1 MSTNN
6 YYTVVHGRSISIS
19 RDYEEL
25 DLERQLKLIN
35 KPPLKTI
42 HTDGY
47 IVDCID
53 INKQPAFD
61 NPLLKNHKI
70 QLKPSFEVTSTKSTR
85 LSSIGIEEDLCPNGT
100 VPIRR
105 TTKDDLIRVKQLSHM
120 NDGIL
125 NKDIP
130 GRHYAGVNLKI
141 EENRRYF
148 AIKGIID
155 VYNLPVQNADQITGA
170 YIYLQNGGSVND
182 KNVIMVGWEIHPQ
195 VFGDDK
201 TYFFTRW
208 ADKTQNKGCTNLLCP
223 GFVQIDTSFP
233 LGKPVVTQTSTYNG
247 EQFEMGVEI
256 SHDPETNNWW
266 VRLENKNLGYYPGI
280 LFSNLAYAKL
290 GGWTGMTST
299 PRGIPSPPMGSG
311 HFPDNNLLRSCYIRQ
326 MKFQT
331 DTRKNLGPTNYQY
344 AVASTDNP
352 NCFGVQYQGY
362 NDDIQGYAMLF
373 GGPGGNC
380 GE

>member
-1 MSTNN
+1 
-6 YYTVVHGRSISIS
+6 
-19 RDYEEL
+19 
-25 DLERQLKLIN
+25 
-35 KPPLKTI
+35 
-42 HTDGY
+42 
-47 IVDCID
+47 
-53 INKQPAFD
+53 
-61 NPLLKNHKI
+61 
-70 QLKPSFEVTSTKSTR
+70 
-85 LSSIGIEEDLCPNGT
+85 
-100 VPIRR
+100 
-105 TTKDDLIRVKQLSHM
+105 M

-130 GRHYAGVNLKI
+130 RRHYAGVNLNI
-141 EENRRYF
+141 EDNRRYF
-148 AIKGIID
+148 AIKGIIN
-155 VYNLPVQNADQITGA
+155 VYNLPVQNADQITSA

-182 KNVIMVGWEIHPQ
+182 KNVIMVGWE
-195 VFGDDK
+195 
-201 TYFFTRW
+201 

-233 LGKPVVTQTSTYNG
+233 LSKPVVTQTSIYNG

-256 SHDPETNNWW
+256 SNDPETNNWW

-326 MKFQT
+326 MNFQT
-331 DTRKNLGPTNYQY
+331 DTRKKLGPINYQY

-352 NCFGVQYQGY
+352 NCFGVQCQGY

-373 GGPGGNC
+373 GGSGGNC

>member
-1 MSTNN
+1 MN
-6 YYTVVHGRSISIS
+6 
-19 RDYEEL
+19 
-25 DLERQLKLIN
+25 
-35 KPPLKTI
+35 
-42 HTDGY
+42 

-70 QLKPSFEVTSTKSTR
+70 QLKPSFEVRSTKLTR
-85 LSSIGIEEDLCPNGT
+85 LSSIGIEEDLCPNGN

-105 TTKDDLIRVKQLSHM
+105 TTKDDLIR
-120 NDGIL
+120 
-125 NKDIP
+125 
-130 GRHYAGVNLKI
+130 YAGVNLNI
-141 EENRRYF
+141 EDNRRYF

-155 VYNLPVQNADQITGA
+155 VYNLPVQNADQITSA
-170 YIYLQNGGSVND
+170 YIYLHNGGSVND
-182 KNVIMVGWEIHPQ
+182 KNVIMVGWE
-195 VFGDDK
+195 
-201 TYFFTRW
+201 
-208 ADKTQNKGCTNLLCP
+208 
-223 GFVQIDTSFP
+223 
-233 LGKPVVTQTSTYNG
+233 
-247 EQFEMGVEI
+247 
-256 SHDPETNNWW
+256 DPKTNNWW
-266 VRLENKNLGYYPGI
+266 VRLENKNLGYYPEI

-326 MKFQT
+326 MNFQT
-331 DTRKNLGPTNYQY
+331 DTRKNLGPINYQY
-344 AVASTDNP
+344 VVASTDNP

>member
-1 MSTNN
+1 MGLLPLGVTFALI
-6 YYTVVHGRSISIS
+6 VHGRSISIS

-25 DLERQLKLIN
+25 DLDRQLKLIN

-182 KNVIMVGWEIHPQ
+182 KNVIMVGWE
-195 VFGDDK
+195 
-201 TYFFTRW
+201 
-208 ADKTQNKGCTNLLCP
+208 
-223 GFVQIDTSFP
+223 
-233 LGKPVVTQTSTYNG
+233 
-247 EQFEMGVEI
+247 
-256 SHDPETNNWW
+256 DPETNNWW

-326 MKFQT
+326 MNFQT